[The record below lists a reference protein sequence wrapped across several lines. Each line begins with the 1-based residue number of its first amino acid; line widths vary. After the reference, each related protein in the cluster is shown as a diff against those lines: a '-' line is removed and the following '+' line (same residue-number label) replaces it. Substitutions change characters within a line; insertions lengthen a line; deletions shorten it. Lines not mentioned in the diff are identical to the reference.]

1 MERFKPPQINMSRI
15 EIAGSGGLGMLM
27 MAALTA
33 IALPEARVFV
43 ACSLVLGGLAA
54 AAMIGY
60 RRQHG
65 PFVDDD
71 DADHPLHLDTA
82 RERLVRRRAASN
94 GGARLTLVLPA

>member
-33 IALPEARVFV
+33 IALPEARIFV
-43 ACSLVLGGLAA
+43 AFSLVLGGVAA

-71 DADHPLHLDTA
+71 DADHPLHLDAT
-82 RERLVRRRAASN
+82 RERLARRGAASSN
-94 GGARLTLVLPA
+94 GAHLTAVLPA